1 MAPVDVV
8 VTGSS
13 GLIGS
18 ALGPVLARAGHRMI
32 PLVRSASNKSDGL
45 LWDPQKGTIDAAGL
59 EGINA
64 VVNLA
69 GEGIG
74 EKRWNDAQ
82 KARIRD
88 SRIKGTRL
96 LAETLAKLQQP
107 PTVLVSGSAVGYYGD
122 RGDEILTE
130 ASPPGTGFLAELS
143 RDWEAATAPAE
154 AAGIRVAHLRTGI
167 VLAAGGGAL
176 KKMLTP
182 FKLGLGGKLGSGRQW
197 MSWIAIDDE
206 VGAIVHLL
214 GDGTATATAPTPP
227 AGAVNATAP
236 NPVINAELTRAL
248 GEQLKRPTVLPVPKA
263 GLRLLLG
270 GEMAEEL
277 LLGGQR
283 VLPTRLLD
291 SGYQFQFPT
300 LGPALH
306 RVLARAS

>member
-1 MAPVDVV
+1 MDVV

-18 ALGPVLARAGHRMI
+18 ALGPALARAGHRMI
-32 PLVRSASNKSDGL
+32 PMVRSATKKGDAL
-45 LWDPQKGTIDAAGL
+45 RWDPERATIDAGGL
-59 EGINA
+59 EGTHA

-69 GEGIG
+69 GESIG

-107 PTVLVSGSAVGYYGD
+107 PSVLVSGSAVGYYGD

-130 ASPPGTGFLAELS
+130 ASPPGTGFLAELA
-143 RDWEAATAPAE
+143 RDWEEATASAE

-182 FKLGLGGKLGSGRQW
+182 FKLGLGGRLGSGRQW
-197 MSWIAIDDE
+197 MSWIALDDE

-214 GDGTATATAPTPP
+214 GDGAGTAP

-236 NPVINAELTRAL
+236 NPVINADLTRAL

-283 VLPTRLLD
+283 ALPTRLLD
-291 SGYQFQFPT
+291 SGYQFAFPD
-300 LGPALH
+300 LRSALE
-306 RVLARAS
+306 RVLARVP

>member
-1 MAPVDVV
+1 MDVV

-18 ALGPVLARAGHRMI
+18 ALGPALARAGHRMI
-32 PLVRSASNKSDGL
+32 PMVRSATTKSDGL
-45 LWDPQKGTIDAAGL
+45 LWDPPNGTIDAGGL

-64 VVNLA
+64 IVNLA

-107 PTVLVSGSAVGYYGD
+107 PAVLVSGSAVGFYGD

-197 MSWIAIDDE
+197 MSWIALDDE

-214 GDGTATATAPTPP
+214 GDGTAATITGPTPP
-227 AGAVNATAP
+227 AGAVNGTAP
-236 NPVINAELTRAL
+236 NPVTNAELTRAI

-291 SGYQFQFPT
+291 SGYQFQFPN